1 MREGI
6 NFGRLRTNSQSKIP
20 KKNPNKPTLSR
31 KINVKRLKNSQETVT
46 GKNSKEKKTRDF
58 SSIKLIQVQVFTI
71 LIFNEKVIGLANT
84 VTYWLMWL
92 FVTCVRQLVLTA

>member
-1 MREGI
+1 M
-6 NFGRLRTNSQSKIP
+6 
-20 KKNPNKPTLSR
+20 
-31 KINVKRLKNSQETVT
+31 T
-46 GKNSKEKKTRDF
+46 GKNSKEKKTRDS

-92 FVTCVRQLVLTA
+92 FVTCVRQLSPDSLEARHLVITKIAHAQTFDRCLDQAS